1 MTKEDK
7 KPVVRS
13 NSLGYLER
21 SFFLKGTNAEGNFE
35 AADDF
40 EKVFTRPFAENFYT
54 HLRRD
59 SGVEV
64 ARTDASGIENVHNVH
79 YESFDPPSFWN
90 SPYQLMRVKVGR
102 PKPKVFYYHPGE
114 EFVLPIEGEGV
125 CYDFFWTEPD
135 SRKLPEV
142 YPSASDPVVVRER
155 QAIRIQPQIPHR
167 AWGAGRQETDAW
179 MITRPLE
186 NEAGQIYVAQSDR
199 VLNQSNSRQV
209 ELTELQKNL
218 PGHYPLLAWGISE
231 EIRLKR
237 LRTNRT
243 IADVAAA
250 CEIDSAHLSRIEKG
264 LTNVNLET
272 LVRLFQELDIN
283 VARVAAPPR
292 EAKRLG
298 IDLQWHDG
306 LGPGPTPVFEEPEP
320 RIELVFDPIPRRLMD
335 HFIHPQ
341 LWQFPANSP
350 QSLANEPNQWPT
362 TWVIIQGRVLVD
374 IEFGDRKVTE
384 VLDKDGVLHVRE
396 NGAKINN
403 VVALEDSLVLQI
415 LFDHEHC
422 VCQRLPKKKG
432 K

>member
-1 MTKEDK
+1 MNTDRKTS
-7 KPVVRS
+7 VRS

-21 SFFLKGTNAEGNFE
+21 SFFLNGRNSEGRFE

-40 EKVFTRPFAENFYT
+40 EKVFTRPYEENFYA

-59 SGVEV
+59 AGVEV
-64 ARTDASGIENVHNVH
+64 ARTDASGIESVR
-79 YESFDPPSFWN
+79 YWSFDPPSFWN
-90 SPYQLMRVKVGR
+90 SPYQLMRVKVGK
-102 PKPKVFYYHPGE
+102 PKPEVFYYHPGE

-135 SRKLPEV
+135 SRKLPHV
-142 YPSASDPVVVRER
+142 YPSPSEPVVVRER

-167 AWGAGRQETDAW
+167 AWGMGRGETDAW

-199 VLNQSNSRQV
+199 VLAQSNSRQV
-209 ELTELQKNL
+209 ELTDLQKNL
-218 PGHYPLLAWGISE
+218 PGHYLLLAWGISE
-231 EIRLKR
+231 HIRLKR

-243 IADVAAA
+243 IAEVAAA

-264 LTNVNLET
+264 STNVNLET
-272 LVRLFQELDIN
+272 LIKLFRELDIN
-283 VARVAAPPR
+283 VARVAAAPS

-298 IDLQWHDG
+298 IDLQWQG
-306 LGPGPTPVFEEPEP
+306 GGRGRARTPVFEEPEP
-320 RIELVFDPIPRRLMD
+320 RIELVFDPIPRRLTD

-350 QSLANEPNQWPT
+350 QSLATEANKWPT
-362 TWVIIQGRVLVD
+362 TWVIIQGRVLID
-374 IEFGDRKVTE
+374 IELNDRKVSE
-384 VLDKDGVLHVRE
+384 VLDKDSVLHIRE

-403 VVALEDSLVLQI
+403 LVALEDSLVLQI
-415 LFDHEHC
+415 LFDPERC
-422 VCQRLPKKKG
+422 FCEPRPQKKDK
-432 K
+432 